1 MTRAQAHRGG
11 VVLRGTRDRPWRKSI
26 KDHSPGNAVRHFG
39 VEVARVL
46 ICMRCPRCG
55 LRLQVSRLQRLG
67 NRLER
72 STSGPD
78 VRAETFG
85 GGGTVSRTTETGV
98 LRGFRD
104 HGSGRWVPGPSSWPV
119 VCDRGPWTCS
129 HCGWGAD
136 AARSHACIHNI
147 ECGGSVLLRPG
158 VGFRIFRI
166 NSAGGCHLVTRLSAV
181 RLSVNA
187 TAKQRAAT
195 RGDYSWE
202 LRCRKGLGGGESR
215 EGVGFYVWSGN
226 GRVRGHEGAR
236 CATNGDHGRRDVGC
250 VSGRITGRCCAGP
263 SGGCVRCWVEV
274 VGERR
279 GREGPRWHECWNE

>member
-1 MTRAQAHRGG
+1 MEEVHKGPQPGERCAAFWRRGSEGVDLYEMSQVRATVAG
-11 VVLRGTRDRPWRKSI
+11 VLKP
-26 KDHSPGNAVRHFG
+26 
-39 VEVARVL
+39 
-46 ICMRCPRCG
+46 
-55 LRLQVSRLQRLG
+55 RLG

-78 VRAETFG
+78 VRAETLG
-85 GGGTVSRTTETGV
+85 GGGTLSRTTEPGV
-98 LRGFRD
+98 LRGFRA

-119 VCDRGPWTCS
+119 ACDRGTWTCS

-187 TAKQRAAT
+187 TDKQRAAT

-215 EGVGFYVWSGN
+215 EGVGFYVWSGK

-236 CATNGDHGRRDVGC
+236 CATNGDHGRRDVGW

-263 SGGCVRCWVEV
+263 SAGCVRCWVEV

-279 GREGPRWHECWNE
+279 GREGPRWHECWNG